1 MTGDLEE
8 GEIPEPEVLRQ
19 ICMQV
24 EEYLSDAYLANDKYL
39 LRQLRSKSEGY
50 LSVKLL
56 TSFKKIK
63 KLTRDWRVTSYALRM
78 SSKVN
83 YIDCFKIFG
92 VKIDEAQKKIE
103 IEQRHHFI

>member
-78 SSKVN
+78 SNKVN
-83 YIDCFKIFG
+83 FIHNNCF
-92 VKIDEAQKKIE
+92 
-103 IEQRHHFI
+103 